1 MDLNQELQAAA
12 DQLDRARRKFARGE
26 NGLRLLSQSREAF
39 INSLRNT
46 GLTYADAKIKFDNCL
61 DEQEAELLQL
71 HEQMLYA
78 ERMHQYAL
86 HRIALQHPRPS
97 QTRPNPRWPVERPA
111 AAPARRQSGLEGA
124 DEDRG
129 IDPRIVQADVPVQ
142 VRPVARPVAPTLP
155 TTRRAAPRPHL
166 HVDRRHVAEHADH
179 ALAVVQEHGLAVE
192 EIIPTSVTTPAAGAL
207 IGVPAGTAKSSP
219 ECGLRSSPLKM
230 RRRPKGSTGG
240 RPAPDGPG

>member
-12 DQLDRARRKFARGE
+12 DQLDRARRKFAKGE

-111 AAPARRQSGLEGA
+111 APARRQSGLEGA

-129 IDPRIVQADVPVQ
+129 S
-142 VRPVARPVAPTLP
+142 
-155 TTRRAAPRPHL
+155 TRASFRLTFQCRC
-166 HVDRRHVAEHADH
+166 
-179 ALAVVQEHGLAVE
+179 G
-192 EIIPTSVTTPAAGAL
+192 PAARGAHL
-207 IGVPAGTAKSSP
+207 AHHPPRGTSSP
-219 ECGLRSSPLKM
+219 PSRRSPTCGR
-230 RRRPKGSTGG
+230 TC
-240 RPAPDGPG
+240 

>member
-142 VRPVARPVAPTLP
+142 VRPRGAARGAHLAHHP
-155 TTRRAAPRPHL
+155 PR
-166 HVDRRHVAEHADH
+166 
-179 ALAVVQEHGLAVE
+179 
-192 EIIPTSVTTPAAGAL
+192 
-207 IGVPAGTAKSSP
+207 GTSSP
-219 ECGLRSSPLKM
+219 PSRRSPTCGR
-230 RRRPKGSTGG
+230 TC
-240 RPAPDGPG
+240 

>member
-111 AAPARRQSGLEGA
+111 AARLRGDNQGLKAPMKIAGSTRA
-124 DEDRG
+124 SFRLTFQCRCG
-129 IDPRIVQADVPVQ
+129 
-142 VRPVARPVAPTLP
+142 PVARPVAPTLP
-155 TTRRAAPRPHL
+155 TTRRAAPRPPPS
-166 HVDRRHVAEHADH
+166 RRS
-179 ALAVVQEHGLAVE
+179 
-192 EIIPTSVTTPAAGAL
+192 PT
-207 IGVPAGTAKSSP
+207 
-219 ECGLRSSPLKM
+219 CGR
-230 RRRPKGSTGG
+230 TC
-240 RPAPDGPG
+240 